1 MLVVMAGLPGTG
13 KTSLAR
19 AIGVALPAPVL
30 SVDSIE
36 RAIRLAGVGDA
47 EPVGLAAYAVAQAL
61 ADEELRA
68 GHPVVADAV
77 NVAEEARRAWQQLAE
92 AHGVPLVVVAMRCS
106 DERAHRDRVESRAA
120 GESGMPAMTWERVQE
135 LAAQQRPWPVPGL
148 LSLDSCEELEGNIRL
163 TLERIWAG

>member
-1 MLVVMAGLPGTG
+1 MAGLPGTG

-47 EPVGLAAYAVAQAL
+47 EPVGLAASAVAPAL
-61 ADEELRA
+61 ADEERRA

-92 AHGVPLVVVAMRCS
+92 AHGVPLVVVAMR
-106 DERAHRDRVESRAA
+106 
-120 GESGMPAMTWERVQE
+120 
-135 LAAQQRPWPVPGL
+135 
-148 LSLDSCEELEGNIRL
+148 
-163 TLERIWAG
+163 